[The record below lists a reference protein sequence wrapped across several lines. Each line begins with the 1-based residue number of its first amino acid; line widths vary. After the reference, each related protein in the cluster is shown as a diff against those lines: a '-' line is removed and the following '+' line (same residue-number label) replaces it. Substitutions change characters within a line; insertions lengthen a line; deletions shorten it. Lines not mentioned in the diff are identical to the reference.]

1 MEFFNPEGWPRP
13 SGYTS
18 AVVGQGRQV
27 HLAGQIGWNPVT
39 QKMEAANLVDEARQA
54 LGNLVEAL
62 AAAGGR
68 PDQIIS
74 VNWYITD
81 RHAYLANAREIGA
94 AWREIVGKHFPAM
107 TMVEI
112 SGILLEDA
120 HMEINAIACLE

>member
-81 RHAYLANAREIGA
+81 RHA
-94 AWREIVGKHFPAM
+94 
-107 TMVEI
+107 
-112 SGILLEDA
+112 
-120 HMEINAIACLE
+120 